1 MSTDSN
7 KPFVA
12 STCEK
17 PLNCGQQA
25 SPRSVTSPGATY
37 DQGGDSG
44 RTCVEQSPFWP
55 AKKTDFSINGLL
67 SPCVRSSS
75 NPSSNTG
82 SSHYSATRA
91 PATVRADLL
100 ARPAAFEFARTCDK
114 DQDQV
119 AKFEWLQCSR
129 YKPPKIPR
137 AAAKRRKERKRID
150 RLFLLLFTAARR
162 RELPRRRYVGR
173 NPRIP
178 FSGAQVSA
186 LEAQFAVSRY
196 LSGAQVNSVATRL
209 GLTEQRVKIWFQNRR
224 AREKRER
231 QPPDAIEHHSAVL
244 RSAAETVCLTP
255 AVELDVHSEL
265 QPPDRNISS
274 LYTGGVPPF
283 VYWPALRVPP
293 RCSIRENDMLT

>member
-17 PLNCGQQA
+17 PLNCG
-25 SPRSVTSPGATY
+25 STSIAEP
-37 DQGGDSG
+37 
-44 RTCVEQSPFWP
+44 PFRP

-82 SSHYSATRA
+82 SSNYSATRA

-129 YKPPKIPR
+129 YKPPKIP
-137 AAAKRRKERKRID
+137 
-150 RLFLLLFTAARR
+150 TARR

-255 AVELDVHSEL
+255 ALELDVPSEL

-293 RCSIRENDMLT
+293 RCSIKENDMLT